1 MNFQMNVLDVSMS
14 LKPQEALF
22 QAVLIVIKQKSCS
35 WLKKGGEIMVSA
47 ILHAAMGMMALFAF
61 LLFLA
66 LSVVALVPI
75 LGSVYYL
82 IADLYKW
89 IKSKLD

>member
-1 MNFQMNVLDVSMS
+1 MNVLDVSMS
-14 LKPQEALF
+14 LKPQEAHFLEETE
-22 QAVLIVIKQKSCS
+22 VNEQKSYS

-47 ILHAAMGMMALFAF
+47 ILHAAMGMMGLFAF
-61 LLFLA
+61 LVFLA

-75 LGSVYYL
+75 LGSIYYL

-89 IKSKLD
+89 IKSKFD

>member
-1 MNFQMNVLDVSMS
+1 
-14 LKPQEALF
+14 
-22 QAVLIVIKQKSCS
+22 
-35 WLKKGGEIMVSA
+35 MVSA

-61 LLFLA
+61 LVFLA

-75 LGSVYYL
+75 LGSIYYL
-82 IADLYKW
+82 ITDLYNW